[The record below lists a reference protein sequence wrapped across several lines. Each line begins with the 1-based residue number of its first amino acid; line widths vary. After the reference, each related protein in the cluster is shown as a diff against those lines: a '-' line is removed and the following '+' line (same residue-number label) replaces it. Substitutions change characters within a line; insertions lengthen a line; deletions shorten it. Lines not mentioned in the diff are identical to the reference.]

1 MRTRAR
7 CVSVSLP
14 PRIAA
19 RRGAAAPAHAA
30 AERARPRAA
39 LRGRCATAAGADG
52 CAARRRRSLQNRADD
67 DDADA
72 DGANYQ
78 LEMMRRLR
86 EVGIDN
92 NTMGWYQSTY
102 MGSYHTVELIETFLN
117 YQENIK
123 RCVCII
129 YDPARSQQEGTL
141 ALKAIKLSDKFM
153 KIYRKGDFSIDKLRE
168 GGVKWDG
175 IFVEMPVSVHN
186 PAMATALMTEM
197 EPNAP
202 ASQDDFDRLDLSSA
216 PFLEKN
222 LEFLAECLDDMYMEQ
237 QKWQMYERN
246 VSRQKQNQLIWL
258 DKRRQENASRRA
270 NGEEPLPEE
279 DPTNPIFRPVPEP
292 GRLDQLLISN
302 SITNYCDQ
310 TSSFAGLTYSKLELM
325 KALKRE

>member
-1 MRTRAR
+1 LDVGSTLEVTH
-7 CVSVSLP
+7 CFP
-14 PRIAA
+14 FP
-19 RRGAAAPAHAA
+19 
-30 AERARPRAA
+30 
-39 LRGRCATAAGADG
+39 
-52 CAARRRRSLQNRADD
+52 NRADD
-67 DDADA
+67 EADDA

-102 MGSYHTVELIETFLN
+102 MGSYHTTELIETFLN
-117 YQENIK
+117 YQDNIN

-129 YDPARSQQEGTL
+129 YDPARSLQEGTL

-153 KIYRKGDFSIDKLRE
+153 QIYRKGDFSVEKLRE

-197 EPNAP
+197 ESDAP
-202 ASQDDFDRLDLSSA
+202 ALQDDLDRLDLSAA

-222 LEFLAECLDDMYMEQ
+222 LEFLAECLDDLYMEQ
-237 QKWQMYERN
+237 QKWNMYERN
-246 VSRQKQNQLIWL
+246 MHRQKQQQLMWL

-279 DPTNPIFRPVPEP
+279 DPTNPIFRPVAEP
-292 GRLDQLLISN
+292 GRLDTLLISN
-302 SITNYCDQ
+302 SIGNYCDQ
-310 TSSFAGLTYSKLELM
+310 TNSFAAQVFSKLELM
-325 KALKRE
+325 KAVGNQ